1 MLWTGYFLLEG
12 FDFGVGMLNLAIGRD
27 DVDRRLVSSGPG
39 PSLTIWSAASTHE
52 TLLVMTVVAAIF
64 VPLVLAHQG
73 WSYWVFR
80 QRLTRPAAQPG
91 LSFPP
96 GWPRPRTPF
105 DSSSPAPE
113 TAPGSHR
120 HRR

>member
-1 MLWTGYFLLEG
+1 MAAVFTALFPR
-12 FDFGVGMLNLAIGRD
+12 VM
-27 DVDRRLVSSGPG
+27 VSSGPG
-39 PSLTIWSAASTHE
+39 PSLTIWSAASAHE

-64 VPLVLAHQG
+64 VPLVLAYQG

-91 LSFPP
+91 PSFPP

-113 TAPGSHR
+113 PGPGSHR